1 MKKSKF
7 KNVLL
12 ERIPCPIDPSHSIY
26 KHNLLLHSK
35 ICNIRT
41 RQLEMRE
48 EEFYCLNC
56 NSGNNKSNSDNNNNS
71 NINHNDNDNNNSNNN
86 NDNNN
91 IHHDNNS
98 NNNNNNN
105 NNNDNNNKINHN
117 ASNSNNNNNNN
128 NNNNDNDNNNDN
140 NNNDVSAVEDDVI
153 ASTVNPDS
161 LLIKIKE
168 CYLRMEQSKELSFLN
183 NNFKTSKKEKN
194 DNLEVKN
201 EKKKENIIIDN
212 HDGKEGN
219 HNDHTLLDT
228 QHNTTH
234 SMSDESYKVLEDRV
248 VAAVSGNQV
257 AFDRIRHA
265 QQDAMIVRYV
275 FESSRNIKGRCYVK
289 FFH

>member
-86 NDNNN
+86 YDNKNNNIYHNNNNNNNSNDKNDNNN
-91 IHHDNNS
+91 KINH
-98 NNNNNNN
+98 NNNDNNNN
-105 NNNDNNNKINHN
+105 NNNDNNNNN
-117 ASNSNNNNNNN
+117 ENNNE
-128 NNNNDNDNNNDN
+128 N